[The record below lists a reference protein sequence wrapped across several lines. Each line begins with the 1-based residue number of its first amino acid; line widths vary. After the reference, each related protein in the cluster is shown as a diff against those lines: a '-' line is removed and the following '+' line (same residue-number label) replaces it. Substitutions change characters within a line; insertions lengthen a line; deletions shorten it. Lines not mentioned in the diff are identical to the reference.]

1 MSVLSH
7 RLQSIPHYPS
17 HYSRIYSARIYN
29 ARNVSGGEAFTQS
42 IHFVIIV
49 GLRFF
54 WRSPEFLHRPI
65 LHRRLFVL
73 GRQPIQKEANV
84 MVQFIHNRKNIIF
97 GLMCHLK
104 KWDKTYSS
112 VHLCTGRS
120 ERVIGLIQPLN
131 LSMRFLSDS
140 YDSVS
145 EPGSTLIAPRVI
157 ACISGWRFSGNVA
170 VPIQINCLVNSA
182 SPVNNYFEKYNC
194 CRLHET
200 GREELEQFCSF

>member
-7 RLQSIPHYPS
+7 RLQSIHHYPS
-17 HYSRIYSARIYN
+17 DYSWIHSARIYN
-29 ARNVSGGEAFTQS
+29 VRNVSGGEAFTRL
-42 IHFVIIV
+42 IRFVIIA

-54 WRSPEFLHRPI
+54 AITEFIHRPI
-65 LHRRLFVL
+65 HRPLFVL

-84 MVQFIHNRKNIIF
+84 MVQFIHTRKNIIF

-120 ERVIGLIQPLN
+120 ERVIGLIQSLN

-157 ACISGWRFSGNVA
+157 ACISGWRFSGNVP

-194 CRLHET
+194 CHLHEI